1 MILWEKLT
9 SWGLHRQVVQ
19 ILHSQISEA
28 FSNLEISTPQAK
40 NRYGIPLLCVSLIL
54 QFVSKMNLSF
64 SFTCMLSTFYWNS
77 SVSFLTDCIE
87 IFNMFLD
94 VFTHYLLIIQVKVMC
109 LTKGHLMNSWCKGL
123 EQNQVNDYQC
133 KIERQLY
140 LYLYT
145 NQIWR
150 NLHLPPQKPT
160 PSSAHT
166 LYNWATVINFL
177 HFYLCLLNF
186 LLCWDDEILRVHM
199 FGHFSD
205 RNSICLEFFV
215 LMVRYQTISPVKCH
229 FWHVEFS
236 KFQFLKFYFVL
247 EHLWNQV
254 ADNMWGFHKIPHRNS
269 QDSSKKRALS
279 ILI

>member
-40 NRYGIPLLCVSLIL
+40 NRYGIPLLCVSLIF

-77 SVSFLTDCIE
+77 IVSFLTDCIE

-123 EQNQVNDYQC
+123 EQNRVNDFQC

-140 LYLYT
+140 LVSLYQSNLKKPSFAAPET
-145 NQIWR
+145 N
-150 NLHLPPQKPT
+150 
-160 PSSAHT
+160 S
-166 LYNWATVINFL
+166 FL
-177 HFYLCLLNF
+177 CA
-186 LLCWDDEILRVHM
+186 
-199 FGHFSD
+199 
-205 RNSICLEFFV
+205 
-215 LMVRYQTISPVKCH
+215 
-229 FWHVEFS
+229 
-236 KFQFLKFYFVL
+236 YFVQL
-247 EHLWNQV
+247 SNGNKFFAFLFMPVELLALLGWWN
-254 ADNMWGFHKIPHRNS
+254 P
-269 QDSSKKRALS
+269 
-279 ILI
+279 